1 MARENVPVKVGVLS
15 LLGGVNGAQFVIP
28 AYQRN
33 YTWTA
38 KKEVHQL
45 LYDLLAVLTKERSK
59 HFVGIMIYLEKSIT
73 PFHWE
78 RSVIDGQ
85 QRLTTI
91 FLTLYA
97 IKELMIE
104 KGLAL
109 DAEKLENQYLIN
121 PYDEVSRFKL
131 KPLVSDDE
139 VYQHIVRRDFANIQN
154 RNSNVYKNFIYIKD
168 VLRDVSEKYSF
179 NDILNAIND
188 LYIVCVP
195 IGEDDYPQKIF
206 ESINA
211 TGVKLTASDLIR
223 NFLLMPIVSDKQD
236 LYYEKYWKQIEELVD
251 YDAKK
256 LEAFFRFFIMAKK
269 RSLVNKNAVYQQF
282 TKWYDDFITSVDIED
297 IFIEIVNYAKCY
309 NHLYKSSID
318 KLDKDLRKSIFE
330 FRLNLSDMPAPL
342 LMELY
347 AIYMYGSCNEEQTLT
362 SKQLSEIITILNSYL
377 MRRSLCGM
385 DTSDISNYFP
395 ELLRSLLNFCD
406 GTYTDIVETFK
417 RLLVDNNRSN
427 AREMPDDK
435 RLVERIKYANMYRL
449 RQWVNI
455 FFRKLE
461 SEDNPAPIDFSS
473 LSIEHLMPQTPTKL
487 WMASLECDEDAYTAN
502 VNRLGNLTFAAKSD
516 NSRMSNNV
524 WEYKNKVL
532 ASTNHLKMNIKLLEC
547 NRWKLENIEN
557 RTDELI
563 KEIARLYP
571 YYSANSEFKN
581 FYSKKIDRLTIFIED
596 YGIKASAYYFPET
609 DCVEIKAGTMLR
621 NVISDGQIA
630 KFVRSFR
637 ETLFKNSILDKEDD
651 KYIFSQNYII
661 EKNGLEVSAAII
673 LSEYIDDVE
682 KVWHLVDGRSVK
694 EWKESKNI
702 EQNNFIENEYE
713 ANNIDIILN
722 QRHETKT
729 LLQTKKVDWSFLTS
743 SITLSNECREKIQ
756 RNAEWR
762 MKTNERRNIK
772 IIINDEYFDS
782 FLHLYN
788 YDGRP
793 NPVMQIR
800 YPGRKSLIVN
810 RIKEICSE
818 KYYDIEQKRLSEENG
833 IIYKESAIDR
843 YVHIYMTDKPN
854 VIRFVFK

>member
-1 MARENVPVKVGVLS
+1 MARENVPVKVGILD

-97 IKELMIE
+97 VKELMIE
-104 KGLAL
+104 KGIAL

-121 PYDEVSRFKL
+121 PYDEVSKFKL

-139 VYQHIVRRDFANIQN
+139 VYQHIVKRDFANIKN

-168 VLRDVSEKYSF
+168 VLREVSEKYSF
-179 NDILNAIND
+179 NDILRALNN

-223 NFLLMPIVSDKQD
+223 NFLLMPIASDNQD

-282 TKWYDDFITSVDIED
+282 TKWYDEFSSSVDIEN
-297 IFIEIVNYAKCY
+297 IFKEIVNYAKCY
-309 NHLYKSSID
+309 NYLYKASID
-318 KLDKDLRKSIFE
+318 KIDKELRESIFE

-347 AIYMYGSCNEEQTLT
+347 AIYMFSPESGERALSA
-362 SKQLSEIITILNSYL
+362 KQLSEVITILNSYL

-395 ELLRSLLNFCD
+395 ELLRNLLNFCSGD
-406 GTYTDIVETFK
+406 YSEIVDTFK
-417 RLLVDNNRSN
+417 RFLVDNNRSN

-449 RQWVNI
+449 RQWVSI

-461 SEDNPAPIDFSS
+461 SDGNPAPIDFSS

-487 WMASLECDEDAYTAN
+487 WMVSLDCNEDSYAAN
-502 VNRLGNLTFAAKSD
+502 VNRLGNLTLAAKSD

-532 ASTNHLKMNIKLLEC
+532 ASTNHLRMNTKLLEQD
-547 NRWKLENIEN
+547 RWMLENIEN

-563 KEIARLYP
+563 NEIARLYP
-571 YYSANSEFKN
+571 YYNSKGTYTLSTKEIH
-581 FYSKKIDRLTIFIED
+581 KIPIFIED
-596 YGIKASAYYFPET
+596 YGIKASAYYYPET
-609 DCVEIKAGTMLR
+609 DAVEVKAGSIIR
-621 NVISDGQIA
+621 NVRDEDDFA
-630 KFVRSFR
+630 KLLSPFR
-637 ETLFKNSILDKEDD
+637 ETLLKNGKLHKENDKLV
-651 KYIFSQNYII
+651 FSQNYFF
-661 EKNGLEVSAAII
+661 EKEGLGMSATII
-673 LSEYIDDVE
+673 LSEYIKDPE
-682 KVWHLVDGRSVK
+682 IIWHLANGSTLK
-694 EWKESKNI
+694 EWKDARSNESS
-702 EQNNFIENEYE
+702 ESFEENFTESDS
-713 ANNIDIILN
+713 IDIILN
-722 QRHETKT
+722 HKVGSRL
-729 LLQTKKVDWSFLTS
+729 LLQTKKVDWSLMTS

-756 RNAEWR
+756 SNGDWR
-762 MKTNERRNIK
+762 MKMNERRNVK

-782 FLHLYN
+782 YMHYNN

-800 YPGRKSLIVN
+800 YPGRKSLIVS
-810 RIKEICSE
+810 RIKDICSE
-818 KYYDIEQKRLSEENG
+818 KYYDLEQKRLSEENG
-833 IIYKESAIDR
+833 IIYKETSGDR
-843 YVHIYMTDKPN
+843 YVHIYMTEKPN